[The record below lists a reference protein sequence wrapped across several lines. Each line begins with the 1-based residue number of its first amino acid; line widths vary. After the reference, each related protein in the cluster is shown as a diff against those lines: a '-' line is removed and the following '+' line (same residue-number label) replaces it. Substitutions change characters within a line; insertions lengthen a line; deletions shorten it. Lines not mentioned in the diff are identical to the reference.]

1 MESQGSKREKTLFSF
16 FKPRES
22 ASTSEG
28 HSPSNVDISN
38 HQPPL
43 SKSRRVEIDLSTLE
57 RDPGIRIPIWQH
69 PVNQRDE
76 IRRAYIKMG
85 PYQPKLA
92 EYRRTKSGSQNRK
105 FQYSWFECFPW
116 LEYSPSKDAAFCFPC
131 FVFQNKVPL
140 HPAFITEG
148 FNSWKRVNDGVR
160 CAFLMH
166 VGGPTSPH
174 RTAVKCVEDL
184 MKVTGHID
192 KVLNAQTVEE
202 VQKNRLRL
210 TATIESI
217 KWLSLQACAFRGHDE
232 SQTSSNRGNFIEM
245 IRLMGRLNVNI
256 GDVVLDKDSMTVCQ
270 HYHFDVFNSAIDF
283 QHEELNSKFS
293 DGAVEL
299 LILSSALEPK
309 DNFKSFK
316 VDDICK
322 LAEKFYPEDFS
333 EQEMHY
339 LRCQLNHYKIDVL
352 HHKSFQNMS
361 TMTELCRG
369 LVETKRAFSAMKHVK
384 TALRNKMEEE
394 FLADSTMIYIE
405 RELVE
410 DIDSDS
416 IIDEF
421 YSTKHRR
428 LQLK

>member
-1 MESQGSKREKTLFSF
+1 MIHLGPSPNCYNLHSCSVPSIPAPTFADLQVLQPSKL
-16 FKPRES
+16 
-22 ASTSEG
+22 
-28 HSPSNVDISN
+28 
-38 HQPPL
+38 QPPADQL
-43 SKSRRVEIDLSTLE
+43 SRRQLQVLEVGSWKQGLLTTLRVNHLNFEALQHKSLDIVNAMDLVST
-57 RDPGIRIPIWQH
+57 
-69 PVNQRDE
+69 
-76 IRRAYIKMG
+76 
-85 PYQPKLA
+85 
-92 EYRRTKSGSQNRK
+92 TKALLFTLR
-105 FQYSWFECFPW
+105 E
-116 LEYSPSKDAAFCFPC
+116 
-131 FVFQNKVPL
+131 
-140 HPAFITEG
+140 EG
-148 FNSWKRVNDGVR
+148 FDHLLVHVQSVCRQNDIDIPDMNASYKR
-160 CAFLMH
+160 A
-166 VGGPTSPH
+166 
-174 RTAVKCVEDL
+174 
-184 MKVTGHID
+184 TGRSC
-192 KVLNAQTVEE
+192 Q
-202 VQKNRLRL
+202 Q
-210 TATIESI
+210 
-217 KWLSLQACAFRGHDE
+217 
-232 SQTSSNRGNFIEM
+232 
-245 IRLMGRLNVNI
+245 
-256 GDVVLDKDSMTVCQ
+256 KDSMTVCQ